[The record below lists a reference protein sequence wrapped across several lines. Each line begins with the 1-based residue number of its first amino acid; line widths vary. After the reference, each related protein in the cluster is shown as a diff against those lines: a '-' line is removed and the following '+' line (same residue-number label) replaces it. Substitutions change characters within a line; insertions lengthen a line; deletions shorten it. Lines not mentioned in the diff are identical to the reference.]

1 MFRQLY
7 VKKRGEKSM
16 NKITLTGRVVR
27 DAEVRNYKEDK
38 FVTKF
43 SIANND
49 NKNPLFLDCVL
60 WDKLV
65 GELKKGLPV
74 ALEGRLEES
83 SYKDKKK
90 WIINVTKIVELERGV
105 KNDAAR

>member
-1 MFRQLY
+1 MFRY
-7 VKKRGEKSM
+7 IYAKKRGEKSM

-49 NKNPLFLDCVL
+49 NKNPLFIDCIL
-60 WDKLV
+60 WGKVEGSLT
-65 GELKKGLPV
+65 KGLPV
-74 ALEGRLEES
+74 ALEGRLDMET
-83 SYKDKKK
+83 YKEKKK
-90 WIINVTKIVELERGV
+90 PVIVVTKIVEMERSG
-105 KNDAAR
+105 KHDAAR

>member
-27 DAEVRNYKEDK
+27 DAEVRNYKDDK
-38 FVTKF
+38 FITKF

-60 WDKLV
+60 WDKLE
-65 GELKKGLPV
+65 GELTKGLPV
-74 ALEGRLEES
+74 ALEGKLEETT
-83 SYKDKKK
+83 YKDKKK
-90 WIINVTKIVELERGV
+90 WVINVTKIVELERSV
-105 KNDAAR
+105 RHDSAR